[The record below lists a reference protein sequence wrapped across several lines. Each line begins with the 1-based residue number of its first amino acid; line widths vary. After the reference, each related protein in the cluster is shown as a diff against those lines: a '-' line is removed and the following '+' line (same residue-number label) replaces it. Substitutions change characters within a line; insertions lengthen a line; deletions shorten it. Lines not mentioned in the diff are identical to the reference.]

1 MTDLYDSE
9 DLGEPSSFERGLPP
23 QLPPG
28 SSDEAHRA
36 RQEAINHQHHTEI
49 ASLRV
54 GRHRHGNAL
63 SRMEGQLTNMRQEQA
78 GMRQEFR
85 AEIEELR
92 VEVKGVSEDVSMA
105 RQEVAEIRPDVL
117 RVRKLLAW
125 GGGSGLVI
133 LALLEVLGLL
143 RG

>member
-9 DLGEPSSFERGLPP
+9 DAPPVFARGLPE
-23 QLPPG
+23 QLPAGAPV
-28 SSDEAHRA
+28 DAQLA
-36 RQEAINHQHHTEI
+36 RHEAIIHTHHEEI

-54 GRHRHGNAL
+54 GRHRLGNAV
-63 SRMEGQLTNMRQEQA
+63 SRVEGQLT
-78 GMRQEFR
+78 GMRAEMR
-85 AEIEELR
+85 AEIEEVR
-92 VEVKGVSEDVSMA
+92 AEVRGV

-117 RVRKLLAW
+117 RLRKLLAW

-133 LALLEVLGLL
+133 LAVLEVLGLL